1 MSLID
6 KIKEKI
12 QGIRREKPIQ
22 DTNQVEYDKASG
34 TVKSK
39 NSTVIKEPY
48 GKKRTGEFKRTRKE
62 IEDYGNSYQYSEAP
76 QQPSLF
82 SRTVGAVYTK
92 YQQGKESFQRN
103 TAHQRKEVSDIK
115 NTVSGGIEKAKAYAK
130 KYSNAYE
137 SISSQVNPKVVAS
150 VKSGIKARVSQVQKT
165 SIAHDVGY
173 GGNLFIRSMTG
184 IRSGEKNPYKG
195 VSSKTRAAVARAHG
209 KKIKLGRKLSKKEI
223 KGLQAKYGKNWKMAV
238 QQDKQGNFS
247 SQVSPQQRVG
257 IQRENR
263 VDFNRTNIG
272 GGSINE
278 QFPIT
283 SEYANVPFG
292 ARADV
297 PTDVEG
303 MFLGERGSG
312 LADRSAPRTDYG
324 FGSGLKDIGNNS
336 LFGSSEIK
344 KQKTGTIEFKF

>member
-1 MSLID
+1 MSVIENIKDRLR
-6 KIKEKI
+6 KVKEKVVLEARRADYVRKEVVDNHREI
-12 QGIRREKPIQ
+12 VSDVQNTMRDVREK
-22 DTNQVEYDKASG
+22 S
-34 TVKSK
+34 
-39 NSTVIKEPY
+39 
-48 GKKRTGEFKRTRKE
+48 
-62 IEDYGNSYQYSEAP
+62 
-76 QQPSLF
+76 
-82 SRTVGAVYTK
+82 VGAVYNAYGKTK
-92 YQQGKESFQRN
+92 DIVSSEYKTAKHAKKLFMEGHRETVASVKDAYGKTKEEYNLLKS
-103 TAHQRKEVSDIK
+103 TANIIK
-115 NTVSGGIEKAKAYAK
+115 NDAGEIIKGEKQKIQDFGSKVSK
-130 KYSNAYE
+130 
-137 SISSQVNPKVVAS
+137 QFNPEVVAS
-150 VKSGIKARVSQVQKT
+150 VKSGIKARASQVQKT

-195 VSSKTRAAVARAHG
+195 VSSKTRAAVARAQG

-272 GGSINE
+272 GGSINN